1 MGRKESGAKKMMLL
15 SKFEGFL
22 GTHICQ
28 YCKSYDPIDPHVG
41 RLGHF
46 KNHHGG
52 TGYDYNPYLSM
63 YTASVQYML
72 AKSH

>member
-1 MGRKESGAKKMMLL
+1 MKEGDAMKMMIL
-15 SKFEGFL
+15 SRFEGFL

-28 YCKSYDPIDPHVG
+28 YCNSLYPMNPHIG

-63 YTASVQYML
+63 YTPSVQYML
-72 AKSH
+72 SKSH